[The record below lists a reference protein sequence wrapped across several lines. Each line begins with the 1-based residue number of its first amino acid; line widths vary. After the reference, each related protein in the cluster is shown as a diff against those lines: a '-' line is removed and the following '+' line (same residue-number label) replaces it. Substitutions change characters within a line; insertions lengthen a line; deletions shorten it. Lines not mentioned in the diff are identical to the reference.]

1 MVICWS
7 MPLTVQQLLETLH
20 RMRPNMALITSDFS
34 SLPDVTISGARA
46 PIVASKVF
54 SCISSCIAQKSMPSI
69 VCVYAVDSKLALI
82 WRMLVHFISILE
94 ESGEHFS
101 YFTLLICLA
110 GKWRNEGPFQLSGGY
125 GIPPLFFTLF
135 LARTNQAFFILEKCS
150 HLYVCKSFGKG
161 PQRVFRH

>member
-1 MVICWS
+1 

-54 SCISSCIAQKSMPSI
+54 SCISSCIAQKSLPSI

-82 WRMLVHFISILE
+82 WRTF
-94 ESGEHFS
+94 
-101 YFTLLICLA
+101 
-110 GKWRNEGPFQLSGGY
+110 GPFYIDIGRERRTFFLLYTINLSCRKMAKRRT
-125 GIPPLFFTLF
+125 IPVIWRLWYTPLFFTLF

-161 PQRVFRH
+161 PQSLQTLEA